1 MKRNLTIAL
10 ILMGGVALFALLV
23 HNVLVVANVSI
34 PAATTVYG
42 STPRRLWATAAMI
55 FALAGVAMGGLS
67 LRRSLGNTDKAR
79 QRNSI
84 IALILGV
91 SAIMS
96 GGLNLAMANGGPG
109 SGNGVVGGA
118 IAIVLGMLA
127 IAMGGI
133 LQIRIRAH
141 R

>member
-1 MKRNLTIAL
+1 MKRNLIIAL

-23 HNVLVVANVSI
+23 HSVLVVANVSI
-34 PAATTVYG
+34 PTTTTVYG
-42 STPRRLWATAAMI
+42 STPRRVWATAAMI
-55 FALAGVAMGGLS
+55 LALAGVTMGGLS
-67 LRRSLGNTDKAR
+67 LRRSLSNTDKVK

-118 IAIVLGMLA
+118 IAIVLGILA
-127 IAMGGI
+127 IALGGI

>member
-1 MKRNLTIAL
+1 MKRNLIIAL
-10 ILMGGVALFALLV
+10 ILMSGLALFALLV
-23 HNVLVVANVSI
+23 HSVLVVANVSI

-55 FALAGVAMGGLS
+55 LALAGVAMGGLS
-67 LRRSLGNTDKAR
+67 LRRSLGNTDKVR

-84 IALILGV
+84 IALILGLG
-91 SAIMS
+91 AIMS
-96 GGLNLAMANGGPG
+96 GGLNLAMASGGPG

-118 IAIVLGMLA
+118 IAIVLGILA
-127 IAMGGI
+127 IVLAGI
-133 LQIRIRAH
+133 LRIHIRAH